1 MRLFELAFGGA
12 CGFLAGF
19 LTLVLSVWNAATGF
33 GEALI
38 QLFISVHPTVF
49 TRAETVGFVLVNTVY
64 ALIDGFLLGL
74 ALAFLY
80 NFLSRKQRKAVPPA
94 GI

>member
-12 CGFLAGF
+12 CGLLSGF
-19 LTLVLSVWNAATGF
+19 LVLVLSCWNAATGF

-49 TRAETVGFVLVNTVY
+49 TRAETFGFILVNTVY
-64 ALIDGFLLGL
+64 ALVDGFLLGL

-80 NFLSRKQRKAVPPA
+80 NLLSRKQRRNPPPA
-94 GI
+94 